1 MPLNGNQ
8 VAHEIGIHKRVIL
21 IIEDDV
27 MTRSLLTG
35 ILEPAGYAVLL
46 AADVGEAQHYF
57 EAHDPDAVIVD
68 VDLGHGINGFDLAD
82 AFRRH
87 SPALAIVFLTH
98 IPSARF
104 LSRNRVPIPEG
115 AAYLR
120 KDQLFDTGILLDALE
135 AALLGKVTGEHRHDT
150 LLDRPDPA
158 LSRTQS
164 AVMHLVAQGRT
175 TSEIARIRGTSVR
188 TVRDVIKR
196 SRAKLA
202 ATDIKGTSARDATAH
217 PPSGDST
224 GPAAT

>member
-1 MPLNGNQ
+1 MTHHRRN
-8 VAHEIGIHKRVIL
+8 VAQEVGSPARVIL

-27 MTRSLLTG
+27 MTRSLLAG
-35 ILEPAGYAVLL
+35 MLEPAGYDVLL
-46 AADVGEAQHYF
+46 ASDVKEAQRHF
-57 EAHDPDAVIVD
+57 EAHDPDGVIVD

-104 LSRNRVPIPEG
+104 LSRNKVPIPAG

-150 LLDRPDPA
+150 VLDRPDPA
-158 LSRTQS
+158 LTRTQS
-164 AVMHLVAQGRT
+164 AVMQLVAQGRT
-175 TSEIARIRGTSVR
+175 TKDIARIRGTSVR

-196 SRAKLA
+196 SRAKMA
-202 ATDIKGTSARDATAH
+202 AREIEDTATGDVTAH
-217 PPSGDST
+217 PPSGDSAR
-224 GPAAT
+224 PDDS